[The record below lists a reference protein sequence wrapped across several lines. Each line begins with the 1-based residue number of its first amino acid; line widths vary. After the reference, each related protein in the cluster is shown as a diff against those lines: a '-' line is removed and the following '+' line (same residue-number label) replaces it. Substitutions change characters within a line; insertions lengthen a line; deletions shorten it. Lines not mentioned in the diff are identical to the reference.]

1 MDNWQVRNLELLSK
15 WKAGAAAFWYEMAH
29 LRTAGD
35 SDMKT
40 AIAEGGVLAKLH
52 EEVLVIKVS
61 KLVKDTV
68 QGVNALILDIDAIT
82 SLESVVQELA
92 GPGVLVEIETA

>member
-1 MDNWQVRNLELLSK
+1 M
-15 WKAGAAAFWYEMAH
+15 
-29 LRTAGD
+29 
-35 SDMKT
+35 
-40 AIAEGGVLAKLH
+40 AKLH

-68 QGVNALILDIDAIT
+68 QGVNALILDLDAIT